1 MRAIAVSPQ
10 ARLNG
15 TVTTVVIGA
24 GQAGLAVSRELGLRG
39 VDHVVLEA
47 DNVASAWRNRW
58 DSFSLVTPNWTLDL
72 PGSPYD
78 GDDPEGHVARDEIV
92 TYLDSYARR
101 FAGPIHTGVR
111 VTRLARHRLGFELD
125 TSEGPLLADSVV
137 VCTGAFQQSH
147 RPPLAGHFPAGIA
160 VLDGSG
166 YRRPSELPDGGVLIV
181 GSGQTGLQLA
191 EELHLD
197 GREVTVA
204 CGRAPWIPRRLGDL
218 DTVTWINRTSFLDQA
233 VSTLPPGAR
242 LVANFQATG
251 RDGGHDL
258 HYRVLQEMDITMTGR
273 LTSVE
278 GHLARFADDLA
289 DSVAFGD
296 ARYEDLRKL
305 LLSEVPGAPELP
317 EPEPFRAT
325 PPTSLDLRGVSTVI
339 FTTGYR
345 PDYRWVE
352 FPVFDDVGYPRVDAE
367 LRTSVPGLF
376 FCGVHGL
383 RVRRSGLMF
392 GVGQDAAIVAQSVAP

>member
-1 MRAIAVSPQ
+1 VARP

-39 VDHVVLEA
+39 VDHVVLEG
-47 DNVASAWRNRW
+47 DSVASAWRDRW

-78 GDDPEGHVARDEIV
+78 GDDPEGHVVRDEIV
-92 TYLDSYARR
+92 NYLDSYARR

-111 VTRLARHRLGFELD
+111 VTRLAWHPLGFELD
-125 TSEGPLLADSVV
+125 TSEGPLLGDKVV
-137 VCTGAFQQSH
+137 VCTGAFQRPH
-147 RPPLAGHFPAGIA
+147 RPAFSGHFPAGIA

-233 VSTLPPGAR
+233 VATLPPGAR

-258 HYRVLQEMDITMTGR
+258 HYRVLQDMGITLTGR
-273 LTSVE
+273 LTGVE

-296 ARYEDLRKL
+296 ARYDDLRKL
-305 LLSEVPGAPELP
+305 LLAEVPEAPELP

-345 PDYRWVE
+345 PDYRWVQ

-367 LRTSVPGLF
+367 LRTRVPRLF

-383 RVRRSGLMF
+383 RVRRSGLLF
-392 GVGQDAAIVAQSVAP
+392 GVGQDAAIVARSVAP